1 MDSPL
6 GRFQLTQIKLETQI
20 KHDIELNLPYDAAY
34 SADRDSSIEK
44 EKRTYSRVVKDS
56 IERFNEKRLAQL
68 DTPVIQ
74 DPPAPTTAASLA
86 PTTLS
91 DAPPAPAPT
100 TVPSNEPTPAPSN
113 KPTPA
118 HSNEPTPAPV
128 CASAPEKVGLT
139 TEEVVIK
146 Q

>member
-56 IERFNEKRLAQL
+56 IANFNKKRLAQL
-68 DTPVIQ
+68 DTP
-74 DPPAPTTAASLA
+74 S
-86 PTTLS
+86 
-91 DAPPAPAPT
+91 
-100 TVPSNEPTPAPSN
+100 TPVGVL
-113 KPTPA
+113 
-118 HSNEPTPAPV
+118 V
-128 CASAPEKVGLT
+128 CGSKTFGLL
-139 TEEVVIK
+139 
-146 Q
+146 

>member
-1 MDSPL
+1 MPKWLTNAMDSAL
-6 GRFQLTQIKLETQI
+6 GRFQLTQVKLETQI

-74 DPPAPTTAASLA
+74 DPPAPTTAAPLA

-91 DAPPAPAPT
+91 HAPAAPAPT
-100 TVPSNEPTPAPSN
+100 PVSSSEPAPSN
-113 KPTPA
+113 
-118 HSNEPTPAPV
+118 
-128 CASAPEKVGLT
+128 
-139 TEEVVIK
+139 
-146 Q
+146 